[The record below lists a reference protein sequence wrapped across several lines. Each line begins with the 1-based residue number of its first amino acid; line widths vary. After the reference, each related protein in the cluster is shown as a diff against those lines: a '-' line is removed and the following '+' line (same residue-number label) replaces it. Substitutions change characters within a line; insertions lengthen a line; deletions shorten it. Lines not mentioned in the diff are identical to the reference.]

1 MEIDNIRTEIE
12 HEILKAQKGHR
23 RGKIAGGLA
32 IVFFGVVYL
41 LKQLEYKNIPDYLLS
56 WQMILIAIGFVV
68 LVKHK
73 FSKLHGYLM
82 ILIGQIFLFADWY
95 PDLIKIKILLPVA
108 IIIVG
113 LAVVFLSNKK
123 FGKRH
128 RRKQRFTREN
138 WKEIHEAQ
146 QRGFSY
152 YKYNEADFID
162 SVSFFGGINKTIV
175 SKTFKGAD
183 IVSFFGGTDINLAQ
197 ADFQGRIV
205 IDVTNIFGGTTLT
218 IPNNWEVISE
228 VASIFGAFEDKRP
241 PYQRETGE
249 ENKVIILRGTCM
261 FGGIEVN
268 SFSK

>member
-1 MEIDNIRTEIE
+1 METDNIRTEIE
-12 HEILKAQKGHR
+12 HEILKAQKSHR
-23 RGKIAGGLA
+23 RGKIAGGLG

-41 LKQLEYKNIPDYLLS
+41 LKQLGYHIPDYLLS
-56 WQMILIAIGFVV
+56 WQMILIVIGIIV
-68 LVKHK
+68 LIKHK
-73 FSKLHGYLM
+73 FSKFHGYLM
-82 ILIGQIFLFADWY
+82 IIIGKLFLWAEWY
-95 PDLIKIKILLPVA
+95 PDLINVKIIIPVA
-108 IIIVG
+108 IILVG

-123 FGKRH
+123 FGKHH
-128 RRKQRFTREN
+128 RRRQRFSREN

-146 QRGFSY
+146 HRGLSY
-152 YKYNEADFID
+152 YKYNEDDFID
-162 SVSFFGGINKTIV
+162 SVSFFGGITKTIV

-183 IVSFFGGTDINLAQ
+183 IVSFFGGTDINLSQ

-241 PYQRETGE
+241 QYQREAGE
-249 ENKVIILRGTCM
+249 ESKVIVLRGTCM

>member
-1 MEIDNIRTEIE
+1 METDNIRTEIE

-23 RGKIAGGLA
+23 RGKIAGGLG

-41 LKQLEYKNIPDYLLS
+41 LKQLGYHIPDYLLS
-56 WQMILIAIGFVV
+56 WQMILIVIGIVV
-68 LVKHK
+68 LIKHK
-73 FSKLHGYLM
+73 FSKFHGYLM
-82 ILIGQIFLFADWY
+82 IIIGKLFLWAEWY
-95 PDLIKIKILLPVA
+95 PNLINVKIIIPVA
-108 IIIVG
+108 IILVG

-123 FGKRH
+123 FGKHH

-138 WKEIHEAQ
+138 WKQIHEAQ

-152 YKYNEADFID
+152 YKYNEDDFID
-162 SVSFFGGINKTIV
+162 SVSFFGGITKTIV

-241 PYQRETGE
+241 QYQRETGE
-249 ENKVIILRGTCM
+249 ESKVIILRGTCM

>member
-1 MEIDNIRTEIE
+1 METDNIRTEIE

-23 RGKIAGGLA
+23 RGKIAGGLG

-41 LKQLEYKNIPDYLLS
+41 LKQLGYHIPDYLLS
-56 WQMILIAIGFVV
+56 WQMILIVIGIVV
-68 LVKHK
+68 LIKHK
-73 FSKLHGYLM
+73 FSKFHGYLM
-82 ILIGQIFLFADWY
+82 IIVGKLFLWAEWY
-95 PDLIKIKILLPVA
+95 PNLINVKIIIPVA
-108 IIIVG
+108 IILVG
-113 LAVVFLSNKK
+113 LAIVFLSNKK
-123 FGKRH
+123 FGKH
-128 RRKQRFTREN
+128 RRRKHRFSREN

-152 YKYNEADFID
+152 YKYNEDDFID
-162 SVSFFGGINKTIV
+162 SVSFFGGITKTIV

-183 IVSFFGGTDINLAQ
+183 IVSFFGGTDINLSQ

-241 PYQRETGE
+241 QYQREAGE
-249 ENKVIILRGTCM
+249 ESKVIILRGTCM

-268 SFSK
+268 SFNK

>member
-1 MEIDNIRTEIE
+1 METDDIRTEIE
-12 HEILKAQKGHR
+12 HEILKAQKGQR

-32 IVFFGVVYL
+32 IVFFGVIYL
-41 LKQLEYKNIPDYLLS
+41 LKQLGYNVPCYLLS
-56 WQMILIAIGFVV
+56 WQMILIVIGIIV

-73 FSKLHGYLM
+73 FSKPHGYLM
-82 ILIGQIFLFADWY
+82 IIVGKVFLLADWY
-95 PDLIKIKILLPVA
+95 PEIINIKIIIPVA
-108 IIIVG
+108 IILVG
-113 LAVVFLSNKK
+113 LAIVFFSNSR
-123 FGKRH
+123 FGKCH
-128 RRKQRFTREN
+128 RKKKHFTPKEWKQ
-138 WKEIHEAQ
+138 IHEAQ

-152 YKYNEADFID
+152 YKYDEGDFID

-183 IVSFFGGTDINLAQ
+183 IVSFFGGTDINLSQ

-241 PYQRETGE
+241 QYQRDAGE
-249 ENKVIILRGTCM
+249 ESKVIILRGTCM

>member
-1 MEIDNIRTEIE
+1 METDNIRTEIE
-12 HEILKAQKGHR
+12 HEILKAQKSHR
-23 RGKIAGGLA
+23 RGKIAGGLG

-41 LKQLEYKNIPDYLLS
+41 LKQLGYHIPDYLLS
-56 WQMILIAIGFVV
+56 WQMILIVIGIVV
-68 LVKHK
+68 LIKHK
-73 FSKLHGYLM
+73 FSKFHGYLM
-82 ILIGQIFLFADWY
+82 IIVGKLFLWAPWY
-95 PDLIKIKILLPVA
+95 PNLINVKIIIPVA
-108 IIIVG
+108 IIVVG

-123 FGKRH
+123 FGKHH
-128 RRKQRFTREN
+128 RRRQRFSREN

-146 QRGFSY
+146 HRGLSY
-152 YKYNEADFID
+152 YKYNEDDFID
-162 SVSFFGGINKTIV
+162 SVSFFGGITKTIV

-183 IVSFFGGTDINLAQ
+183 IVSFFGGTDINLSQ

-241 PYQRETGE
+241 QYQREAGE
-249 ENKVIILRGTCM
+249 ESKVIILRGTCM

-268 SFSK
+268 SFNK

>member
-1 MEIDNIRTEIE
+1 METDNIRTEIE

-32 IVFFGVVYL
+32 IVFFGVIYL
-41 LKQLEYKNIPDYLLS
+41 LEQLGYNTPSYLLS
-56 WQMILIAIGFVV
+56 WQMILIVIGIIV

-73 FSKLHGYLM
+73 FSKPHGYLM
-82 ILIGQIFLFADWY
+82 IIIGKLFLLADWY
-95 PDLIKIKILLPVA
+95 PEIINVK
-108 IIIVG
+108 IIIPVVIILIG
-113 LAVVFLSNKK
+113 LAVVFLSNNRC
-123 FGKRH
+123 GKH
-128 RRKQRFTREN
+128 NRRKKRFTREN

-152 YKYNEADFID
+152 YKYNENDFID

-183 IVSFFGGTDINLAQ
+183 IVSFFGGTDINLSQ

-241 PYQRETGE
+241 QYQRESGE
-249 ENKVIILRGTCM
+249 ESKVIVLRGTCM

>member
-1 MEIDNIRTEIE
+1 METDNIRTEIE

-41 LKQLEYKNIPDYLLS
+41 LKQLGYHIPSYLLS
-56 WQMILIAIGFVV
+56 WQMILIVIGIVV
-68 LVKHK
+68 LIKHK
-73 FSKLHGYLM
+73 FSKFHGYLM
-82 ILIGQIFLFADWY
+82 IIIGKLFLLAEWY
-95 PDLIKIKILLPVA
+95 PKLINVKIILPVA

-113 LAVVFLSNKK
+113 LAIVFLSNRR
-123 FGKRH
+123 FGKHH

-138 WKEIHEAQ
+138 WKQIHEAQ

-152 YKYNEADFID
+152 YKYNEDDFID
-162 SVSFFGGINKTIV
+162 SVSFFGGINKTII

-183 IVSFFGGTDINLAQ
+183 IVSFFGGTDINLSQ

-241 PYQRETGE
+241 QYQREENE
-249 ENKVIILRGTCM
+249 ESKVIILRGTCM
-261 FGGIEVN
+261 FGGIEIN